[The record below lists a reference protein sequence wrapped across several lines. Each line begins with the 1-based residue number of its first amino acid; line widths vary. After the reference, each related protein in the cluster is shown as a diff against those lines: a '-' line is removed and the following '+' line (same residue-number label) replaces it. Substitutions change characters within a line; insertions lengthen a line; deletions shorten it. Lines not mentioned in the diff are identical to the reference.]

1 MFPSVS
7 RGVHDQKF
15 GFSENSKKCCSR
27 PQFPEG
33 NIIFGEQNPAR
44 HFPRVSRSRRRPRR
58 RRRRP
63 RRRPPTAR
71 PPKKGSKMVFPSGF
85 PGVCREKLGTREVSK
100 KGHFHLNLRSE
111 TRFLGG
117 KIRTW
122 FSSTDLVTPVFPTLQ
137 KVCKTRVSFR
147 FPGVFGVQNADVTTS
162 RKTRKITQIPGRNT
176 HFWGVK

>member
-7 RGVHDQKF
+7 RGAHDQKF

-71 PPKKGSKMVFPSGF
+71 PPKKGSKIVFPSGF
-85 PGVCREKLGTREVSK
+85 TGVCREKLGAREVSK
-100 KGHFHLNLRSE
+100 KRS
-111 TRFLGG
+111 FSPKFALGNIIFG
-117 KIRTW
+117 GQIRTW
-122 FSSTDLVTPVFPTLQ
+122 FSRGDLVT
-137 KVCKTRVSFR
+137 SR
-147 FPGVFGVQNADVTTS
+147 FPDLAKSVQNLCFLPVS
-162 RKTRKITQIPGRNT
+162 RCV
-176 HFWGVK
+176 WGAK